1 MISGAFGAG
10 GTAGSRR
17 HDVSTRPSPRA
28 LKLTSPEPT
37 NGISDV
43 FGRYGDVP
51 SPPSSPVPRHLRG
64 TSAQL
69 AAVYSS
75 EAGKGT
81 ATLGGVNHMHTL
93 RYAYTYAYA
102 LCIELG

>member
-10 GTAGSRR
+10 GASKSRR
-17 HDVSTRPSPRA
+17 HNVSTRPTPRA

-43 FGRYGDVP
+43 FGRYGDVRI
-51 SPPSSPVPRHLRG
+51 PPSSPVSRRLRG
-64 TSAQL
+64 ISAQL

-81 ATLGGVNHMHTL
+81 ATLGGVNHKY
-93 RYAYTYAYA
+93 YA
-102 LCIELG
+102 